1 MKNKFIR
8 VISPLSLI
16 VVLALDAAALFYA
29 VVAVKKII
37 ELASAINIFFAVCEA
52 FAIIIAILTTIE
64 VTKHGVI
71 FRDDEMEFTGID
83 DNNTFKY
90 ASIIKVEAQKDESP
104 SFVKNFLDRQSKI
117 ILTLQD
123 ESVVTIDIGLIPKST
138 LKKIADE
145 ICTRSNLESAK
156 IITSP
161 KKNKKN
167 VVNDDNKNSD
177 EAEKNSDN
185 SSEIGN

>member
-16 VVLALDAAALFYA
+16 VVLALDGAALFYA

-37 ELASAINIFFAVCEA
+37 EFASAINIFFAVCEA
-52 FAIIIAILTTIE
+52 FAIIIAILTTRE

-71 FRDDEMEFTGID
+71 FRDDSLEFTGID
-83 DNNTFKY
+83 DNNTFRY
-90 ASIIKVEAQKDESP
+90 ESITKVEAQKDEAA
-104 SFVKNFLDRQSKI
+104 SFVKNFLDRQAKI

-123 ESVVTIDIGLIPKST
+123 ESVVTIDIGLIQKST
-138 LKKIADE
+138 LKKIANE
-145 ICTRSNLESAK
+145 ICIRANLEPVE

-161 KKNKKN
+161 KKNEHPK
-167 VVNDDNKNSD
+167 VNDAKNSN
-177 EAEKNSDN
+177 ETET
-185 SSEIGN
+185 SSEIKN